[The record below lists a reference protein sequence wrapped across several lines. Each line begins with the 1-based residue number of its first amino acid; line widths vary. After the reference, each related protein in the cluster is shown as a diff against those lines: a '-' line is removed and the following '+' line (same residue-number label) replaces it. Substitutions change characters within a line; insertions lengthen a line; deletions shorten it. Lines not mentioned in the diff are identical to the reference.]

1 MSKFYNYINE
11 NTYNNWTFPDDKT
24 LKSDFEEY
32 KKKEN
37 NKWKSRS
44 QSMGFKFPIFSNF
57 EEFKFKLKNADII
70 KITDKWVNKITH
82 LTNIDDLEELKSMVK
97 SYKRPRDI
105 ESIISGFENND
116 KIPYPIILKGN
127 NGYHIMAG
135 NTRINIARI
144 MNITPEALLVDVSKK
159 K

>member
-1 MSKFYNYINE
+1 
-11 NTYNNWTFPDDKT
+11 
-24 LKSDFEEY
+24 
-32 KKKEN
+32 
-37 NKWKSRS
+37 
-44 QSMGFKFPIFSNF
+44 MGFKFPIFSNF